1 MLEILSSHRKFVIF
15 FLELKCH
22 VPATFSKKMKAK
34 KTTFEL
40 KNRPEESFKVGSPI
54 EKGQTRPRYRI
65 AMPPK
70 GWRKDSQGNYPQQ
83 SFIKEQEK
91 LTIDDLLFPKST
103 VLNLAK
109 EVQMENDPNKKLII
123 SKDASLALQRSASV
137 FVNHLL
143 MFAREWAKDHDRKS
157 CNVDD
162 ILAALE
168 QTGHPGLKPI
178 VQARVNEYQQMI
190 AARKQAKLQQMP
202 NQLEKTEEQETN
214 NDSIVEGEEENQVN
228 KKQKV
233 DIAVDASPELAAPA
247 QPTEDVN
254 MLTTD
259 VPIPEQPQQPSV

>member
-1 MLEILSSHRKFVIF
+1 
-15 FLELKCH
+15 
-22 VPATFSKKMKAK
+22 
-34 KTTFEL
+34 
-40 KNRPEESFKVGSPI
+40 
-54 EKGQTRPRYRI
+54 
-65 AMPPK
+65 MPPK

-123 SKDASLALQRSASV
+123 TKDASLALQRSASV

-162 ILAALE
+162 ILVALE
-168 QTGHPGLKPI
+168 HTGHPGLKPI
-178 VQARVNEYQQMI
+178 VQARVNEYQQMM
-190 AARKQAKLQQMP
+190 AARKQAKLREMP
-202 NQLEKTEEQETN
+202 NQTEATPEQEEN
-214 NDSIVEGEEENQVN
+214 NDAIIEGEEEDQSN

-233 DIAVDASPELAAPA
+233 DVDGHASPEQASTEE
-247 QPTEDVN
+247 PTQDVN
-254 MLTTD
+254 MIATD
-259 VPIPEQPQQPSV
+259 APNLEQPQQPSA